1 MPILSSTTL
10 GTNPL
15 SITPLGVLI
24 AIVFLGSIVGVLGWM
39 LRLPQETERTRA
51 VTRAIRLVKQQA
63 RILVPLLGTGESNDR
78 LVAMATQ
85 MANYRHGEVELLA
98 VMEVPWTLPLDAQV
112 EQEERSALEKLEQAA
127 MVMRE
132 QNRNG
137 TRVRRRLLK
146 TRSAG
151 VALVHEAEEQAID
164 LILLANRP
172 GIVRGSSQQ
181 IDPAVEYLLKNAP
194 CEVLV
199 FSPPRLRTSSAH
211 PLEEVVEGN

>member
-1 MPILSSTTL
+1 
-10 GTNPL
+10 
-15 SITPLGVLI
+15 
-24 AIVFLGSIVGVLGWM
+24 
-39 LRLPQETERTRA
+39 
-51 VTRAIRLVKQQA
+51 
-63 RILVPLLGTGESNDR
+63 
-78 LVAMATQ
+78 
-85 MANYRHGEVELLA
+85 VELLA

-172 GIVRGSSQQ
+172 GVVRGSSQQ

-199 FSPPRLRTSSAH
+199 FSPPRPRASSAH
-211 PLEEVVEGN
+211 PLEEVAEGN